1 MSKKLQIINILT
13 NWLIINEDHDRA
25 AADAMI
31 DILKLWSD
39 INEVYKAMDHLNSMS
54 VTRQKIEDYINKQN
68 IE

>member
-1 MSKKLQIINILT
+1 MTKKLQIINLLT

-25 AADAMI
+25 AADTMI
-31 DILKLWSD
+31 EILKLWSNID
-39 INEVYKAMDHLNSMS
+39 LVYKTMCDLNSEA